1 MRHRHLWRLRG
12 DGVGQKANGDH
23 SADKNRRQNGPE
35 GGPAEGKHPLDPL
48 LHPHLSEGHGTGGE
62 KAAAGAAIEQGL
74 RIICPVGRG
83 KGTGDL
89 FVTGQLHV
97 PAEQGVAQPQQG
109 LEPVDTEQAEAQRL
123 PQGVPAPDVGALV
136 GDDVGHILPGEG
148 VRQINPRAEDTQ
160 HKGCGNGCALIEIP
174 VNPNRPFHPAG
185 KPPIADE
192 GVQRHP
198 RQPCAPEDGSRR
210 DDFLRR
216 GGGDGE
222 PVGKHRFQ
230 NRRDGGF
237 RGIGRHFHRRHGV
250 PDRLR

>member
-1 MRHRHLWRLRG
+1 MRHRHLWRLWG

-97 PAEQGVAQPQQG
+97 LAQQDIGNPHQGIKPVQCQG
-109 LEPVDTEQAEAQRL
+109 QEPDHLNPVIPLFQM
-123 PQGVPAPDVGALV
+123 GALM
-136 GDDVGHILPGEG
+136 G
-148 VRQINPRAEDTQ
+148 
-160 HKGCGNGCALIEIP
+160 
-174 VNPNRPFHPAG
+174 
-185 KPPIADE
+185 
-192 GVQRHP
+192 
-198 RQPCAPEDGSRR
+198 
-210 DDFLRR
+210 
-216 GGGDGE
+216 
-222 PVGKHRFQ
+222 Q
-230 NRRDGGF
+230 NVLA
-237 RGIGRHFHRRHGV
+237 HRRA
-250 PDRLR
+250 